1 MSVTNYERGTS
12 FKSTVTFYS
21 GSTAKDPS
29 GNRAFLDVYKPDGTL
44 LFSASGAKDSTGV
57 YHCYIST
64 QNTDDLGLYRIKWTG
79 YMNLNT
85 RYSHIPQVY
94 QDAVNI
100 SIVD

>member
-12 FKSTVTFYS
+12 FRVTVTFVS
-21 GSTAKDPS
+21 GSTVKDPS
-29 GNRAFLDVYKPDGTL
+29 DNIALIDMYTPNGTL
-44 LFSASGAKDSTGV
+44 LFSNSGTRDSTGI

-79 YMNLNT
+79 YMNIGGKYT
-85 RYSHIPQVY
+85 HIPQVY